1 MLSKKLGFSFSCFSS
16 SKIYLSVSLKVFRL
30 LVFLSTHVSPLPSKL
45 HINSTN
51 YAIAKEKEKNI
62 FRMLIFSSFYFL
74 FFIDSF
80 WVVFTKPWKHFYHN
94 FFFFF
99 FFFFF
104 SFCSHFYF
112 FSLYAHIKKPKMKK
126 SFIHFSLKVRFSKSE
141 EASKL

>member
-74 FFIDSF
+74 FLIDSF

-104 SFCSHFYF
+104 FHFVPIFTF
-112 FSLYAHIKKPKMKK
+112 FLSTPTLRNHKWRKVL
-126 SFIHFSLKVRFSKSE
+126 FIFH
-141 EASKL
+141 

>member
-74 FFIDSF
+74 FLIDSF

-104 SFCSHFYF
+104 HFVPIFTF
-112 FSLYAHIKKPKMKK
+112 FLSTPTFRNQKWRKVL
-126 SFIHFSLKVRFSKSE
+126 FIFH
-141 EASKL
+141 